1 MAGAG
6 CRLSRGS
13 GTRTSPPE
21 RTLYAALALP
31 FATSVEFALPS
42 NRNSTKFASRGL
54 PPEAIRGEMVHTG
67 VTMSV
72 ELDES
77 SSVFLLR
84 AVASGRYISTSE
96 VVTAGLSLLETH
108 ENQLTELRDALATG
122 EASGPAEEF
131 SFDRFVASKAL

>member
-1 MAGAG
+1 
-6 CRLSRGS
+6 
-13 GTRTSPPE
+13 
-21 RTLYAALALP
+21 
-31 FATSVEFALPS
+31 
-42 NRNSTKFASRGL
+42 
-54 PPEAIRGEMVHTG
+54 MVHTG

-84 AVASGRYISTSE
+84 AIASGRYRSTSE

-122 EASGPAEEF
+122 EARGPAEEF